1 VTADG
6 ASGTREYVQTVLGPV
21 APDELGRV
29 LHHEHL
35 LSLTPGPWLSGGRPA
50 TGPGARPGQPD
61 ALRDEDQVCRA
72 VQALSAVRALGY
84 GTVVDLSPYGVV
96 GRDEEGRNVL
106 LLQEISR
113 RTGLHVVTGTSVY
126 LEAFSPAWT
135 VRASLEDLTERFL
148 RDATEGI
155 GGTGVRAGVL
165 GEQAT
170 SLGVITPHERKC
182 LVAAARVARRTGLT
196 LITHTT
202 HGTMALEQIDLL
214 SGEGVDLR
222 RVVIGHMDTHPD
234 TDYVLEVAARG
245 VIVAFDTIGK
255 QTWDFRVEPEPPD
268 PPDGEFGKRA
278 YRRSDRVRA
287 ARISALVAAGFAGQ
301 VLLSHD
307 LTGEEVYLN
316 RQTHGEWGYT
326 YLGTAFAELL
336 AEHGVSEPDLDTMLV
351 DTPARLL
358 TLGSAG

>member
-1 VTADG
+1 VPAPG
-6 ASGTREYVQTVLGPV
+6 SVQTVLGPV
-21 APDELGRV
+21 APGDLGRV

-35 LSLTPGPWLSGGRPA
+35 LSLTPGPWLSGGRPPA
-50 TGPGARPGQPD
+50 GPGARPGPPD
-61 ALRDEDQVCRA
+61 PLRDEDQVARA
-72 VQALSAVRALGY
+72 VEALSGLRALGY

-96 GRDEEGRNVL
+96 GRDDDGCNAV

-113 RTGLHVVTGTSVY
+113 RSGLHVVTGASVY

-135 VRASLEDLTERFL
+135 VRASLEELTERFV

-155 GGTGVRAGVL
+155 AGSGVRAGVL

-170 SLGVITPHERKC
+170 SLGTITAHERKC
-182 LVAAARVARRTGLT
+182 LVAAARAARRTGLA
-196 LITHTT
+196 LFTHTT
-202 HGTMALEQIDLL
+202 HGTMALEQVNLL
-214 SGEGVDLR
+214 VDEGVDLG

-245 VIVAFDTIGK
+245 VGVAIDTIGK
-255 QTWDFRVEPEPPD
+255 QTWDFRVEPEPAD
-268 PPDGEFGKRA
+268 PPEGEFAKQA

-287 ARISALVAAGFAGQ
+287 ARVAALCAAGFADR

-316 RQTHGEWGYT
+316 RRTHGEWGYS
-326 YLGTAFAELL
+326 YLGTAFTELL
-336 AEHGVSEPDLDTMLV
+336 AEHGVSAADLDTMLV
-351 DTPARLL
+351 DNPARLL
-358 TLGSAG
+358 AVGSAG

>member
-1 VTADG
+1 VTP
-6 ASGTREYVQTVLGPV
+6 TRGRLVQTVLGPV
-21 APDELGRV
+21 PADSLGRV

-50 TGPGARPGQPD
+50 AGPGARPGTDPD
-61 ALRDEDQVCRA
+61 PVLDEEQIDRA
-72 VQALSAVRALGY
+72 VTALCRLPALGF

-96 GRDEEGRNVL
+96 GRDDRGANVG

-113 RTGLHVVTGTSVY
+113 RAGIHVVTGTAVY

-135 VRASLEDLTERFL
+135 VRASVEEMTERFVT
-148 RDATEGI
+148 DATEGI

-170 SLGVITPHERKC
+170 GLGVISPHEEKC
-182 LVAAARVARRTGLT
+182 LRAAARAAVRSGLP
-196 LITHTT
+196 LFTHTT

-214 SGEGVDLR
+214 LEEGMDLD

-234 TDYVLEVAARG
+234 LDYVLQVASRG
-245 VIVAFDTIGK
+245 VTVAFDTIGK
-255 QTWDFRVEPEPPD
+255 QYWDFRVEPEPPTR
-268 PPDGEFGKRA
+268 PDGEFDKRA

-287 ARISALVAAGFAGQ
+287 ERIAALVSAGFADR

-307 LTGEEVYLN
+307 LTGEEVSLN
-316 RQTHGEWGYT
+316 PSTHGQWGYG
-326 YLGTAFAELL
+326 YLATPFAVQLE
-336 AEHGVSEPDLDTMLV
+336 EIGVSADHLDRMLRAN
-351 DTPARLL
+351 PARLL
-358 TLGSAG
+358 SVGSLD

>member
-1 VTADG
+1 MTPAG
-6 ASGTREYVQTVLGPV
+6 GRYVQTVLGPV
-21 APDELGRV
+21 SPEYLGRV

-50 TGPGARPGQPD
+50 EGPGERPGAQPD
-61 ALRDEDQVCRA
+61 PIQREEQIRRA
-72 VQALSAVRALGY
+72 VEALQGLTALGF

-96 GRDEEGRNVL
+96 GRDADGANVA
-106 LLQEISR
+106 LLQDISHR
-113 RTGLHVVTGTSVY
+113 AGVHVVTGTAVY

-135 VRASLEDLTERFL
+135 VRASLDEMTERFVA
-148 RDATEGI
+148 DVTEGI
-155 GGTGVRAGVL
+155 ADTGVRAGVI

-170 SLGVITPHERKC
+170 GLGEISPHEEKC
-182 LVAAARVARRTGLT
+182 LRAAARAALRTGRT

-214 SGEGVDLR
+214 REEGVDLE

-234 TDYVLEVAARG
+234 TGYVLQVAARG
-245 VIVAFDTIGK
+245 VTVAFDTIGK
-255 QTWDFRVEPEPPD
+255 QTWDFRVEPDPPN

-287 ARISALVAAGFAGQ
+287 ERIAALVRAGLADR

-316 RQTHGEWGYT
+316 RETHGQWGYS
-326 YLGTAFAELL
+326 YLGTSFAALLVEYGVTAAEL
-336 AEHGVSEPDLDTMLV
+336 DLML
-351 DTPARLL
+351 TSNPASLL
-358 TLGSAG
+358 TVGSAG

>member
-1 VTADG
+1 M
-6 ASGTREYVQTVLGPV
+6 RTVLGAV
-21 APDELGRV
+21 APEQLGRV

-50 TGPGARPGQPD
+50 D
-61 ALRDEDQVCRA
+61 HDEDQIARA
-72 VQALSAVRALGY
+72 VEALSGLRALGF

-96 GRDEEGRNVL
+96 GRDAEGANVV

-113 RTGLHVVTGTSVY
+113 RASIQVVTGTSVY
-126 LEAFSPAWT
+126 LEAFSPAWA
-135 VRASLEDLTERFL
+135 VRASVDEMTERFI
-148 RDATEGI
+148 RDATEGM

-170 SLGVITPHERKC
+170 SLGTITPHERKC
-182 LVAAARVARRTGLT
+182 LVSAARAARATGLA

-214 SGEGVDLR
+214 AEEGMDLS

-234 TDYVLEVAARG
+234 TDYVLEVAGRG
-245 VIVAFDTIGK
+245 VTVAFDTIGK
-255 QTWDFRVEPEPPD
+255 QNWDFRVEPEPPN

-278 YRRSDRVRA
+278 YRRSDHVRA
-287 ARISALVAAGFAGQ
+287 ARIAALVNAGFTEQ

-316 RQTHGEWGYT
+316 RATHGQRGYT
-326 YLGTAFAELL
+326 YLGTSFAGLL
-336 AEHGVSEPDLDTMLV
+336 AEHGVSPTYLEIMLR
-351 DTPARLL
+351 DNPARLL
-358 TLGSAG
+358 SVGSAD

>member
-1 VTADG
+1 MTGGPGRTV
-6 ASGTREYVQTVLGPV
+6 ETVLGPV
-21 APDELGRV
+21 APEQLGRV

-50 TGPGARPGQPD
+50 EGPAARPGGTRD
-61 ALRDEDQVCRA
+61 ALHDEDQIARA
-72 VQALSAVRALGY
+72 VEALSGLPALGF

-96 GRDEEGRNVL
+96 GRDADGANVA

-113 RTGLHVVTGTSVY
+113 RAAINVVTGTSVY
-126 LEAFSPAWT
+126 LEAFSPDWA
-135 VRASLEDLTERFL
+135 VHASVEEMTDRFVL
-148 RDATEGI
+148 DATEGI
-155 GGTGVRAGVL
+155 GGTAVRAGVL

-170 SLGVITPHERKC
+170 SLGTITPHERKC
-182 LVAAARVARRTGLT
+182 LIAAGRAARRTGLA

-214 SGEGVDLR
+214 AEEDVDPR
-222 RVVIGHMDTHPD
+222 RIVIGHMDTHPD
-234 TDYVLEVAARG
+234 TEYVLQVAARG
-245 VIVAFDTIGK
+245 VTVAFDTIGK
-255 QTWDFRVEPEPPD
+255 QSWDFRVEPEPPD

-287 ARISALVAAGFAGQ
+287 ARIAALVTAGFADQ

-316 RQTHGEWGYT
+316 RQTHGQWGYT
-326 YLGTAFAELL
+326 YLATSFASLL
-336 AEHGVSEPDLDTMLV
+336 SEYGVSPADLDLMLR
-351 DTPARLL
+351 DNPARLL
-358 TLGSAG
+358 TVESVG

>member
-1 VTADG
+1 MTATPG
-6 ASGTREYVQTVLGPV
+6 PYVQTVLGPV
-21 APDELGRV
+21 APDVLGRV

-50 TGPGARPGQPD
+50 EGPGAHPGGTGD
-61 ALRDEDQVCRA
+61 RVRDEDRIDRA
-72 VQALSAVRALGY
+72 VEALSGLAALGF

-96 GRDEEGRNVL
+96 GRDGDGANVA

-113 RTGLHVVTGTSVY
+113 RAGLHIITGTSVY
-126 LEAFSPAWT
+126 LEAFSPDWT
-135 VRASLEDLTERFL
+135 VRASLEEMTERFVT
-148 RDATEGI
+148 DATQGI
-155 GGTGVRAGVL
+155 AGTGIRAGVL

-170 SLGVITPHERKC
+170 GLGDITPHERKC
-182 LVAAARVARRTGLT
+182 LRAAARAHRRTGLA

-214 SGEGVDLR
+214 LDEGADLR

-234 TDYVLEVAARG
+234 TDYVLQVAARG
-245 VIVAFDTIGK
+245 VTVAFDTIGK
-255 QTWDFRVEPEPPD
+255 QCWDFRVEPDPPS

-278 YRRSDRVRA
+278 YRRSDGVRA
-287 ARISALVAAGFAGQ
+287 ERIAALVRAGFADQ

-316 RQTHGEWGYT
+316 PHTHGQWGYS
-326 YLGTAFAELL
+326 YLGTSFTALL
-336 AEHGVSEPDLDTMLV
+336 AEHGVSAVQIDGMLR
-351 DTPARLL
+351 TNPARLL
-358 TLGSAG
+358 SIDPAG

>member
-1 VTADG
+1 MTAAQTEG
-6 ASGTREYVQTVLGPV
+6 GTVQTVLGPV
-21 APDELGRV
+21 SARDLGRV

-50 TGPGARPGQPD
+50 GGPGAQPGVEPD
-61 ALRDEDQVCRA
+61 SLQREEQVHRA
-72 VQALSAVRALGY
+72 VEALQGLAGLGF

-96 GRDEEGRNVL
+96 GRDEDGANVV

-113 RTGLHVVTGTSVY
+113 RAGVHVVTGTAVY

-135 VRASLEDLTERFL
+135 VQAGIEEMTERFVA
-148 RDATEGI
+148 DATDGI
-155 GGTGVRAGVL
+155 AGTGIRAGVL
-165 GEQAT
+165 GEQA
-170 SLGVITPHERKC
+170 SGLGEISPHEEKC
-182 LVAAARVARRTGLT
+182 LRAAARAARRTGLS

-214 SGEGVDLR
+214 EEEGLDLD

-234 TDYVLEVAARG
+234 TDYVLRVAARG
-245 VIVAFDTIGK
+245 VTVALDTVGK
-255 QTWDFRVEPEPPD
+255 QSWDFRVQPD
-268 PPDGEFGKRA
+268 PPDAPEGEFTKQA

-287 ARISALVAAGFAGQ
+287 KRVAALVRAGFAER

-316 RQTHGEWGYT
+316 RGTHGQWGYT
-326 YLGTAFAELL
+326 YLGTRFAALL
-336 AEHGVSEPDLDTMLV
+336 AEHGIGDAELDVLLRSN
-351 DTPARLL
+351 PARVL
-358 TLGSAG
+358 TAGSAG